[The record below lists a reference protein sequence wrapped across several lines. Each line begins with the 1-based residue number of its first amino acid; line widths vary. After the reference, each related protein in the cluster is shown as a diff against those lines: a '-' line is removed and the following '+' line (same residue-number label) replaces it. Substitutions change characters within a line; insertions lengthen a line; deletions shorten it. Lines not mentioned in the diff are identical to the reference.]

1 MSAAKHTPGL
11 VKVQHPHA
19 GPRGFELADKE
30 TGLQQVCQ
38 DATEVNARRL
48 AACWNACDG
57 IDTKRLED
65 LGRPLMQHLIGCDK
79 RAARMVKERHEL
91 LAVLQ
96 ELQESAAYWS
106 EYDVPLGIVS
116 RINNAIAK
124 AIGSKP

>member
-57 IDTKRLED
+57 IGTKRLED

-91 LAVLQ
+91 LEALQ
-96 ELQESAAYWS
+96 GILEIANVRIDDPRSAQFDKARS
-106 EYDVPLGIVS
+106 
-116 RINNAIAK
+116 AIAK
-124 AIGSKP
+124 ATEAKP

>member
-1 MSAAKHTPGL
+1 MSTAKHTPGL

-38 DATEVNARRL
+38 DATEANARRL

-57 IDTKRLED
+57 IGTKRLED
-65 LGRPLMQHLIGCDK
+65 LGRPLMQHLIGCDE

-91 LAVLQ
+91 LEALQ
-96 ELQESAAYWS
+96 GILEIANVRIDDPRSAQFDKARS
-106 EYDVPLGIVS
+106 
-116 RINNAIAK
+116 AIAK
-124 AIGSKP
+124 ATEAQP